1 MERMKLSRCDS
12 AGYVALSYDRKADG
26 KRLSRTFY
34 LPSAGGHVQ
43 ECFEDGSRAQVCEGL
58 ERFGGTLTCGNREA
72 LPDLIRAE
80 YRRMRRVEASK
91 TSYEYCISTE
101 D

>member
-1 MERMKLSRCDS
+1 MARMKITKGQQ
-12 AGYVALSYDRKADG
+12 AGYLSISYEEQGELRA
-26 KRLSRTFY
+26 RTFY
-34 LPSAGGHVQ
+34 LPRDGGRVLEYGGFHG
-43 ECFEDGSRAQVCEGL
+43 EYRQVCKGL
-58 ERFGGTLTCGNREA
+58 ERFGETLTCGNREA